1 MTAKGVPDDPDAK
14 CRIAEIAQY
23 SCVPKKN
30 RFGQSVIDCV
40 PIPRLFR
47 ICPNRPAVE
56 VTRVLNI
63 DLATG
68 YVEMPKA
75 LGENLPNGKAWRA
88 VVKISPA
95 DTTSSSEDVNF

>member
-1 MTAKGVPDDPDAK
+1 MSEKGVSDDPETK

-30 RFGQSVIDCV
+30 RFGQWFVNCV

-47 ICPNRPAVE
+47 ICPDRPAVE
-56 VTRVLNI
+56 VTRFLKI

-75 LGENLPNGKAWRA
+75 LEEKLPNGKAWRD
-88 VVKISPA
+88 VVKIS
-95 DTTSSSEDVNF
+95 DTTGSSEDVKF